1 MPGAITLGPS
11 GAELTA
17 DQIAA
22 ARDRLREAITAV
34 QTETDRLAS
43 LEAGQERARE
53 NQRTAQ
59 QTLIEAE
66 AVLQQTERI
75 DPERLAH
82 SFAAGETIERLPIAE
97 ARAQLDRAKS
107 ELEQIE
113 EIQQALESEIQR
125 AQGRLRLRRSSMH
138 QALADVVCGSPE
150 FLALFTDL
158 DQTWARLRGLRKCF
172 RAIQDALSGHM
183 PGLLM
188 SRWQTV
194 VPLDYDVSYPVDEQ
208 PADLWSQALE
218 WLLTDPDAVL
228 PSEV

>member
-1 MPGAITLGPS
+1 MAEEVRFSRS
-11 GAELTA
+11 G
-17 DQIAA
+17 DQQSIA
-22 ARDRLREAITAV
+22 RQRLRQAVEAVGGEEA
-34 QTETDRLAS
+34 RLQA
-43 LEAGQERARE
+43 LEAAQLRAGD
-53 NQRTAQ
+53 QLCAAQ
-59 QTLIEAE
+59 STVIEAE
-66 AVLQQTERI
+66 SILQQTERI
-75 DPERLAH
+75 DPEHLAY
-82 SFAAGETIERLPIAE
+82 SFAAGETIERPIAE
-97 ARAQLDRAKS
+97 TRARLDRAKS

-183 PGLLM
+183 PGPLM
-188 SRWQTV
+188 SRCQTV
-194 VPLDYDVSYPVDEQ
+194 VPFDYDASYPIDEQ
-208 PADLWSQALE
+208 PSRVWSQALE
-218 WLLTDPDAVL
+218 RMLTDPDAVL